1 MEQIVRFFFP
11 TYFPASC
18 VQQDREGDSFSVSFW
33 LYQVMMIFVTEG
45 LGPAFGYEN
54 YPNITRWTDAMKLRD
69 AYLKA
74 EAKGG
79 SLDLAAFVS

>member
-1 MEQIVRFFFP
+1 
-11 TYFPASC
+11 
-18 VQQDREGDSFSVSFW
+18 
-33 LYQVMMIFVTEG
+33 MMIFVTEG